1 MRLNFALDQIL
12 GRNPRE
18 VSRLFRSVGLDPER
32 PYVAQITLNSV
43 IIEQERAGT
52 AKRHQAAVNAPD
64 I

>member
-32 PYVAQITLNSV
+32 PYIAQITLNSV
-43 IIEQERAGT
+43 IIEQEKNGRT
-52 AKRHQAAVNAPD
+52 ERHQAAVSAPD

>member
-1 MRLNFALDQIL
+1 MRLNFALEQIL

-32 PYVAQITLNSV
+32 PYLAQITLNSV
-43 IIEQERAGT
+43 IIEQERGDA
-52 AKRHQAAVNAPD
+52 AKRRQGAVNAPD